1 MHISKLLFGLFCLF
15 ALAACDQF
23 TDQTNIDLDN
33 DGEST
38 LIVTIDELSYRMNP
52 GGHTAIKLEPGF
64 HKIRVVDQA
73 DDKEL
78 EASTFEVKKGGL
90 INLAKSQYYVWSDI
104 YGNQALKDEKLN
116 VQDLVIETKDE
127 KGKKIKTTYIG
138 DFEKLPTDQLYLE
151 SQWDYG
157 LIEDWPSRLW
167 DIVPRED
174 KFEVRRKLYREQGL
188 IDYYMSRVSGAE
200 AATK

>member
-1 MHISKLLFGLFCLF
+1 MHISKLLLGLFCLF
-15 ALAACDQF
+15 TLAACDQF
-23 TDQTNIDLDN
+23 ADQTNIDLDN
-33 DGEST
+33 DSEST

-52 GGHTAIKLEPGF
+52 GGHTAIQLEPGF
-64 HKIRVVDQA
+64 HKIKVVDQA

-78 EASTFEVKKGGL
+78 ESTTFEVKKGGL
-90 INLAKSQYYVWSDI
+90 INLAKAQYYVWSDI

-138 DFEKLPTDQLYLE
+138 DFDKLTTDQLYIE

-157 LIEDWPSRLW
+157 LIEEWPSRLW
-167 DIVPRED
+167 DVIPKDD
-174 KFEVRRKLYREQGL
+174 KFKVRRKLYREQGL